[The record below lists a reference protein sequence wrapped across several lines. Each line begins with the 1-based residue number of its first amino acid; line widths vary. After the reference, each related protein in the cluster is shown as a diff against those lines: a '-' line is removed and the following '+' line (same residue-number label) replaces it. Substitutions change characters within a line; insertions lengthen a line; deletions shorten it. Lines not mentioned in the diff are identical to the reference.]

1 MKSIALL
8 CLLVTNAVA
17 ADFDHD
23 GRDERVV
30 VREGK
35 SLVESRDASGKWA
48 AADFQLPE
56 AVAARETRFFDL
68 NGDDFDD
75 LVCSDDAGFYIA
87 LWSTQVKPQLG
98 WGKGWSQFVRAGER
112 KGAANEPPSF
122 INVEAR
128 IEGAELVVG
137 EKRVALRDL
146 IAFDMPPPK
155 PPEAALACFRVRDGF
170 AVELVAAEP
179 EVVDPASFEWGAD
192 GRLWVVEMRDYPL
205 GVEGGGVVKIL
216 TDADGDGR
224 CEKATVFLDGLAFP
238 SGVMPWRDGVL
249 ISAAPDI
256 IFAADRDGD
265 GRAEFQEVLFTGFT
279 PGNQQHR
286 VNGFEW
292 GLDGWIYAANGDSGG
307 TVTSVKTGAEIEISG
322 RDVRFRPDTGE
333 IEAVSSQSQFG
344 RRRDD
349 FGNWFGN
356 NNPTWLWHVGLPE
369 HYLRRNPKLAVKS
382 PKLILAN
389 YEDPTRVF
397 PASAPVERPN
407 QPWSLNYVTSAC
419 SPSPYRDAFFGA
431 DFETSVFISEPVH
444 NVVHREV
451 LERDGAGFRSH
462 RAAGEEQAE
471 FLASTDPWFR
481 PTTLK
486 TGPDGALYVADF
498 YRFVLEHPEWISP
511 ETQARLD
518 LRAGEDRG
526 RIYRVVPVGKERRKV
541 PDLAQLEGAEL
552 AKAMDSPSGWQRDT
566 VQRLFQECGMESDG
580 VAALV
585 DLLALTKSPQ
595 VRVQALATL
604 GMAGKLESSKVVAA
618 LSDPHPGVRIE
629 ALRQSEAFALES
641 GDAVF
646 EMVAALAGDVDGGVR
661 LQAGFSLGA
670 FPVTKTE
677 GVLARL
683 AATDGGDEWIRTA
696 VLSSLR
702 PESALFE
709 TLNAGKTTDLD
720 IPALPVKPSSA
731 DRAKVIA
738 AYAGIEDLKGDAE
751 KGRTHFQALCA
762 TCHRFRGEGNEVGPD
777 LGMTRGKPVDWL
789 LGAIL
794 DPSSAVEARYTAW
807 KVTLKSGDVITGIIG
822 AETANSVTFRLLGG
836 FDHPVLREDI
846 EKLESLGTS
855 LMPAGFESALDP
867 QAIANLLEWIRAD
880 P

>member
-1 MKSIALL
+1 MKAIVLF
-8 CLLVTNAVA
+8 CLLASNVVA

-23 GRDERVV
+23 GQEERV
-30 VREGK
+30 G
-35 SLVESRDASGKWA
+35 SRDGKAFIETMETSGEWV
-48 AADFQLPE
+48 AADFQIPE
-56 AVAARETRFFDL
+56 AVAARETRFLDL
-68 NGDDFDD
+68 NGDGFDD
-75 LVCSDDAGFYIA
+75 LICSDEAGYYIA
-87 LWSTQVKPQLG
+87 LWSTQVKPHLG
-98 WGKGWSQFVRAGER
+98 WEKGWSQFVRAGKR
-112 KGAANEPPSF
+112 TGAANEPPSF
-122 INVEAR
+122 VDEESR
-128 IEGAELVVG
+128 IEKLELVVG
-137 EKRVALRDL
+137 KKRVALRDL
-146 IAFDMPPPK
+146 IAFKMPTPK
-155 PPEAALACFRVRDGF
+155 SPEKALACFRVRDGF
-170 AVELVAAEP
+170 TVELIAAEP
-179 EVVDPASFEWGAD
+179 EVIDPVAFEWGAD

-224 CEKATVFLDGLAFP
+224 CENSTVFLDGLAFP

-256 IFAADRDGD
+256 LFAADRDGD
-265 GRAEFQEVLFTGFT
+265 GRADFQEVLFTGFT

-292 GLDGWIYAANGDSGG
+292 GLDAWIYAANGDSGG
-307 TVTSVKTGAEIEISG
+307 TVKSIKTGAEIEISG

-382 PKLILAN
+382 PKRVLAN

-419 SPSPYRDAFFGA
+419 SPSPYRDALFGP

-462 RAAGEEQAE
+462 RAAGEEQTE

-481 PTTLK
+481 PTMLK

-518 LRAGEDRG
+518 LRAGADRG
-526 RIYRVVPVGKERRKV
+526 RIYRVVPIGKERRKV
-541 PDLAQLEGAEL
+541 RDLAQLEGAQL

-566 VQRLFQECGMESDG
+566 VQRLFQERGMNEEAG
-580 VAALV
+580 EVMV
-585 DLLALTKSPQ
+585 GLLELTKSPQ

-604 GMAGKLESSKVVAA
+604 GMAGKLGQRKAVDA
-618 LSDPHPGVRIE
+618 LLDPHAGVRIE
-629 ALRQSEAFALES
+629 ALRQCEAFARSPMGGPFVE
-641 GDAVF
+641 
-646 EMVAALAGDVDGGVR
+646 VAALVRDVDAGVR
-661 LQAGFSLGA
+661 MQAAFSLGA
-670 FPVTKTE
+670 FPRLPAEK
-677 GVLARL
+677 VLAQL
-683 AATDGGDEWIRTA
+683 AATDGGDEWIRAA
-696 VLSSLR
+696 VLSSLK
-702 PESALFE
+702 PDSALFQ
-709 TLNAGKTTDLD
+709 TLNAGEATDFD
-720 IPALPVKPSSA
+720 IPELPVKPSTA

-738 AYAGIEDLKGDAE
+738 AYAGVEGLNGDSKKGH
-751 KGRTHFQALCA
+751 THFQALCA

-777 LGMTRGKPVDWL
+777 LGMTRGKPADWL
-789 LGAIL
+789 LAAIL
-794 DPSSAVEARYTAW
+794 DPSAIVEARYAPW

-822 AETANSVTFRLLGG
+822 AETANSMTFRLPGG
-836 FDHPVLREDI
+836 LDYPALREDI

-855 LMPAGFESALDP
+855 IMPTGFESALDP
-867 QAIANLLEWIRAD
+867 QTMADLLAWIRAE